1 MEHDKLI
8 QKIVKDGEPMQRHRN
23 EILDLYKQAGSG
35 LYLNPIVVH

>member
-35 LYLNPIVVH
+35 LYLNPFVVH